1 MPKRTD
7 INSVLI
13 IGAGPIVIGQACEF
27 DYSGAQA
34 CKALKEEGFRVILV
48 NSNPATIMTDPEMAD
63 AIYIEPVR
71 WDAVEQIIAKERP
84 DALLPTMGGQT
95 ALNCALDLVREGVL
109 EKHGVELIAASREA
123 IDMAEDRELFREAM
137 TEIGLEV
144 PASSIAH
151 SMEEA
156 LSKQEEI
163 GFPTIIRPSFT
174 LGGTGGGIAY
184 NREEFKKIV
193 AHGLEMSPTTE
204 ILLEESVIG
213 WKEFE
218 MEVVRDKNDN
228 CIIVCCIENVDPMGV
243 HTGDSVTVAP
253 AQTLTDKEYQRMR
266 DASIAVLRKIGVE
279 TGGSNVQFAV
289 NPEDGRM
296 VVIEMNPR
304 VSRSSALASKATG
317 FPIARV
323 AAKLAIGYTLD
334 ELKNDITGGATPA
347 SFEPAIDYV
356 VTKIPRFTF
365 EKFPGANDRLTTQM
379 KSVGEVMA
387 IGRTFQE
394 SFQKALRGLETGVTG
409 LNEKVQFPVEISD
422 RDRLRQELRYPGAE
436 RLWHVADAMRQ
447 GFTFDDVA
455 KLTGIDPWFLV
466 QIADLVIE
474 ETNTRQEGLD
484 GLDEARLR
492 LLKRKGFS
500 DARIGELVNQN
511 EDVIRARRIKQG
523 LRPVFK
529 RVDTCAAEFATT
541 TAYLYSTY
549 EEECEAEP
557 SDEPKIMILGGG
569 PNRIGQG
576 IEFDYCCVHAALALR
591 EAGYETIMVNCNP
604 ETVSTDYDTSD
615 RLYFESLTFEDVME
629 IIEIEQPKGVI
640 VQYGGQT
647 PLKLARA
654 LEAAGAP
661 IIGTSPDSIDL
672 AEDRERFKK
681 LVDDLELRQPP
692 NRTARNRDEA
702 LEMGADVGY
711 PLVVRPSYVLG
722 GRAMEIVHN
731 EEDLAEY
738 MAAAIDV
745 SNDSPV
751 LLDRFLDMAIEV
763 DVDAVCDGERV
774 LIGGIMEHI
783 EQAGVHSGDS
793 GCSLPPIS
801 LDSEMQETLTEQVV
815 KLAKGLNVIGLMNT
829 QFAIQ
834 NDIVYLLEVNP
845 RASRTIPFVSKS
857 TGVSLAKIASRV
869 MIGESL
875 AEQGYVNQRVPPY
888 YSVKESVFPFEK
900 FTGADPILG
909 PEMKST
915 GEVMGIGRSFGEAY
929 AKAQLASGVVLPRQG
944 AALLSVRDCDKDAAV
959 GLAKILVDMGFDI
972 IATHGTA
979 EALTAAG
986 VSCRRA
992 NKVREGRPH
1001 IVDMI
1006 KNGEIS
1012 LIVNT
1017 TEGKQAI
1024 QESLSIRAAAV
1035 RKKVT
1040 YYTTLGAAVATC
1052 EALEH
1057 LDDSDV
1063 NCLQDLHREVAA

>member
-1 MPKRTD
+1 
-7 INSVLI
+7 
-13 IGAGPIVIGQACEF
+13 
-27 DYSGAQA
+27 
-34 CKALKEEGFRVILV
+34 
-48 NSNPATIMTDPEMAD
+48 
-63 AIYIEPVR
+63 
-71 WDAVEQIIAKERP
+71 
-84 DALLPTMGGQT
+84 MGGQT

-109 EKHGVELIAASREA
+109 EKYGVELIAASREA
-123 IDMAEDRELFREAM
+123 IDMAEDRELFCEAM

-151 SMEEA
+151 SLKEA
-156 LSKQEEI
+156 LSKQDEI

-184 NREEFKKIV
+184 NREEFRKIV
-193 AHGLEMSPTTE
+193 THGLEMSPTTE

-266 DASIAVLRKIGVE
+266 DASIDVLRKIGVE

-289 NPEDGRM
+289 NPDDGRM
-296 VVIEMNPR
+296 VIIEMNPR

-334 ELKNDITGGATPA
+334 ELKNEITGGATPA

-356 VTKIPRFTF
+356 VTKLPRFTF

-409 LNEKVQFPVEISD
+409 LNEKVHFPVDVTD

-474 ETNTRQEGLD
+474 ETNTRQEGLN
-484 GLDEARLR
+484 GLNETRLR

-511 EDVIRARRIKQG
+511 EDVIRTRRIKQG

-629 IIEIEQPKGVI
+629 IIEKEQPKGVI

-672 AEDRERFKK
+672 AEDRERFQK

-702 LEMGADVGY
+702 LEMGGDVGY
-711 PLVVRPSYVLG
+711 PLIVRPSYVLG
-722 GRAMEIVHN
+722 GRAME
-731 EEDLAEY
+731 
-738 MAAAIDV
+738 IDV

-751 LLDRFLDMAIEV
+751 LLDRFLDLAIEV
-763 DVDAVCDGERV
+763 DVDAVCDGDRV
-774 LIGGIMEHI
+774 LVGGIMEHI

-793 GCSLPPIS
+793 GCSLPPIG
-801 LDSEMQETLTEQVV
+801 LDPEMQETLKEQVV

-857 TGVSLAKIASRV
+857 TGVPLAKIASRV
-869 MIGESL
+869 MIGDSL
-875 AEQGYVNQRVPPY
+875 AEQGYVNQRMPPY
-888 YSVKESVFPFEK
+888 YSVKESVFPFER

-959 GLAKILVDMGFDI
+959 ELAKILADRGFDI

-979 EALTAAG
+979 KALTAAG

-1035 RKKVT
+1035 RRKVT

-1057 LDDSDV
+1057 LDDSDI